1 MLLCHHVTIA
11 YKHIVILFAVIDKN
25 MFNLSKFLIHRKI
38 PNISRTET
46 QTLND
51 SRLVLQ
57 LSLPNTLKSGV
68 KSRMEM

>member
-1 MLLCHHVTIA
+1 MLLCHRVTIA
-11 YKHIVILFAVIDKN
+11 YKHIVILFAVIDKS
-25 MFNLSKFLIHRKI
+25 MFNLSKFLIHRKV